1 MLPDLES
8 IPTEFLGIPTLL
20 EQVFEVDHFVI
31 DHLLN
36 LLGRADFR
44 YDFDYIP
51 AHVTTIRP
59 RTTIILWRLLLL
71 LLFKPVLADRG
82 VFQIAI
88 TQAMR
93 LIILSNH

>member
-59 RTTIILWRLLLL
+59 RTILIDWRLLLL

-82 VFQIAI
+82 VFQITI